1 MTRWIEA
8 WERGRIGR
16 LARVAAALSA
26 VAVVG
31 GGCENDER
39 ARRDGVLRVVVSV
52 PPMAE
57 FVRRLAP
64 EAEVHVLIRP
74 GQSCHA
80 FELRPS
86 DVAAVRKADMVVLVG
101 LGLESQAQGVF
112 DRHARGADVWT
123 FADAVGLK
131 DGRAGHDHSGH
142 DHAGHDHGDAEHTD
156 SHLWLDA
163 GLVMSA
169 LPSLAEAVAR
179 AAEAESLA
187 GEGSG
192 SAAAAIASR
201 GDALVGEVKACD
213 EEVAREL
220 EPLKGE
226 AMVTHHDSF
235 GRFAERYGL
244 TVACVIRPIAT
255 SEPSP
260 DRISGALESIKRE
273 NARAIFVE
281 PQFSPEAAERI
292 AGLAGIRVGTL
303 DPVGNEDWFALMRS
317 VAGEVSRTLSP

>member
-1 MTRWIEA
+1 MTRRMQT
-8 WERGRIGR
+8 WERSRVAR
-16 LARVAAALSA
+16 HARVTAALSV
-26 VAVVG
+26 VALLG
-31 GGCENDER
+31 AGCENDER

-101 LGLESQAQGVF
+101 LGLEQQAQGVF

-131 DGRAGHDHSGH
+131 DEHAGH
-142 DHAGHDHGDAEHTD
+142 DHAGHDHSDCEHTD

-169 LPSLAEAVAR
+169 LPSLAETIAK
-179 AAEAESLA
+179 AAEAESLT
-187 GEGSG
+187 GEGGG
-192 SAAAAIASR
+192 SAADAIASR
-201 GDALVGEVKACD
+201 RDALATEIKACD
-213 EEVAREL
+213 DEIAREL
-220 EPLKGE
+220 EPIKGA
-226 AMVTHHDSF
+226 AMVSHHDSF

-260 DRISGALESIKRE
+260 DQISGTLEAIKRE

-281 PQFSPEAAERI
+281 PQFSPEAAKRI
-292 AGLAGIRVGTL
+292 AGLAGVRVGSL

-317 VAGEVSRTLSP
+317 VAGEISRTLSP